1 MLITTVCRVSV
12 APSLQPL
19 RTRCL
24 SMKQCSPKIQIVRCF
39 SNESRNTF
47 SERLARRR
55 SLKEK
60 LLAPAG
66 ETAFNIGKGAVAGGA
81 ALGLGALCFY
91 GLGLSKQTGAIDH
104 ATFWPEYVKQRIR
117 DTYMYFGGSI
127 VVTAASAA
135 AALRSPRVMSL
146 VTKNSFGAIALSFAA
161 LIGTNVIVQSI
172 PYQKGFGVKQMAWLA
187 HSAVLGAFI
196 APICFVGGPVLIRAA
211 WYTAGVVGGLSTVAV
226 CAPSEKFLMMGGP
239 LAIGLGVVFASSLGT
254 MFLPPSTALGA
265 GLYAISMYG
274 GLLLFSGFLLYD
286 TQRIIKLAEVYPINS
301 ARPYDPVNAS
311 ISIYLDTVNI
321 FIRIAMILA
330 GSGSNRRK

>member
-1 MLITTVCRVSV
+1 MTP
-12 APSLQPL
+12 AFQPL

-24 SMKQCSPKIQIVRCF
+24 SIKQCSPKTQIVRCF
-39 SNESRNTF
+39 TNDSRNTF

-60 LLAPAG
+60 LMAPAG
-66 ETAFNIGKGAVAGGA
+66 ETPFNIGKGALAGGA

-91 GLGLSKQTGAIDH
+91 GLGLSKETGAIDH
-104 ATFWPEYVKQRIR
+104 ATFWPDYVKQRIK

-135 AALRSPRVMSL
+135 AALRSPRVMNL

-172 PYQKGFGVKQMAWLA
+172 PYKKGFGAKQLAWLT

-196 APICFVGGPVLIRAA
+196 APICVLGGPVIVRAA
-211 WYTAGVVGGLSTVAV
+211 WYTAGVVGGLSAVAA

-239 LAIGLGVVFASSLGT
+239 LAIGLGVVFASSLGSS
-254 MFLPPSTALGA
+254 FLPPTTALGA
-265 GLYAISMYG
+265 GLHAISMYG

-286 TQRIIKLAEVYPINS
+286 TQRIIKQAEVYPIN
-301 ARPYDPVNAS
+301 APRPYDPVNAS

-330 GSGSNRRK
+330 GSGNNRRK